1 MPAEADRD
9 RDREKKPRPGQE
21 DQLSPSRALRESL
34 GQSRSQRVGD
44 SGPLANPTV
53 SFPDEPDGGDD
64 ESEDRDAAESEARGE
79 CQRRRRGCRSGT
91 GMMASG

>member
-1 MPAEADRD
+1 MPAEADRE
-9 RDREKKPRPGQE
+9 RDGEKKPLQE

-44 SGPLANPTV
+44 SGPVANPTV

-64 ESEDRDAAESEARGE
+64 ESEDGDAEESEARGK
-79 CQRRRRGCRSGT
+79 R
-91 GMMASG
+91 